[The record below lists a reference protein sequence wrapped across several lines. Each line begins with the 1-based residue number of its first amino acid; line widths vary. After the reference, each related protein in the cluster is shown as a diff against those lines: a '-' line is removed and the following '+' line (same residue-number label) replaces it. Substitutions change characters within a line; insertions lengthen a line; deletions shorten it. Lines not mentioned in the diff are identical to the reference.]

1 MSMVLKSALLVCFF
15 ILLLNE
21 GKHKKSTDIHLN
33 PLSIQHRLSFACS
46 WSVFA
51 FVSASVQDI
60 VQGFIRDS
68 ALLPCRI
75 KTGQLKVNTAHW
87 RYNDSKNVYDI
98 LNGQGTTKEQ
108 DAEYKGRTETFPSE
122 YSKGNFSL
130 RLGNLQKSDEG
141 SYCCFIPNAE
151 FDLNKCINLQVR
163 EKPRGIQEKPG
174 SNSGVETTAERIVSL
189 LFPLFSAT
197 VLLCV

>member
-1 MSMVLKSALLVCFF
+1 MSIMLKSALLVCFF

-21 GKHKKSTDIHLN
+21 
-33 PLSIQHRLSFACS
+33 
-46 WSVFA
+46 
-51 FVSASVQDI
+51 ASVQDI

-68 ALLPCRI
+68 ALLPCES
-75 KTGQLKVNTAHW
+75 GQLKVNTAHW

-108 DAEYKGRTETFPSE
+108 DAEYKGRTETFPAE

-130 RLGNLQKSDEG
+130 RLGNLQKRDEG